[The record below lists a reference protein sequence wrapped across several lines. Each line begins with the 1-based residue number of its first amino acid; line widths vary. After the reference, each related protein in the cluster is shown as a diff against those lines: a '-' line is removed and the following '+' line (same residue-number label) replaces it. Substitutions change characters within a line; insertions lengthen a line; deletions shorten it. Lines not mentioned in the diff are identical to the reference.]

1 MALKRKYLISL
12 YKKERNRRKHMYSK
26 KHCVKRPVWRKCEKS
41 KSSFCTFL
49 KVIQDLQLFPLEAG
63 Q

>member
-1 MALKRKYLISL
+1 MALKIKYLMSL
-12 YKKERNRRKHMYSK
+12 YKKERNKRKNIYSK
-26 KHCVKRPVWRKCEKS
+26 KHRVKRPVWRKREKA